1 MTSGSTIREPIRT
14 REVSWA
20 IIVLFLLVSMG
31 LIVGVLAARN
41 AGLLATLLRGPMWA
55 VNLVLFGSLL
65 LVAVGGVVFQIG
77 RLRPAELGLGW
88 RRLREGLLVIGGIWL
103 IIQIFAAIE
112 GAATDGL
119 ALDRAWSTAG
129 VLRTVTW
136 AAVMFLVTATYEEI
150 AFRGFLF
157 PQLYLKFRGSHRMRF
172 WTAMLVS
179 QAVFAAAHLPAHV
192 ALRHLSGSALWTQMV
207 LQGVAG
213 VLLVLVYLRTRNL
226 WIGIGFH
233 GLANAPTPIFR
244 GATSWEIFLLL
255 LLIIWPWITRRQW
268 QRGLARVERLPDD
281 APETRMSPNDP
292 TFVPAG

>member
-1 MTSGSTIREPIRT
+1 MNSGATIREPIRT

-20 IIVLFLLVSMG
+20 LIALFLLVSMG

-41 AGLLATLLRGPMWA
+41 AGLLATLLRGPMWQ
-55 VNLVLFGSLL
+55 VNLVLFGGLL
-65 LVAVGGVVFQIG
+65 LVAVGGVVFYIG

-103 IIQIFAAIE
+103 IIQVLAAIE
-112 GAATDGL
+112 GAATDGI
-119 ALDRAWSTAG
+119 ALDRAWTTVG

-172 WTAMLVS
+172 WTALFVS
-179 QAVFAAAHLPAHV
+179 QAVFAVAHLPAHV
-192 ALRHLSGSALWTQMV
+192 ALRHLSGSALWAQVV

-244 GATSWEIFLLL
+244 GATSWEIFLVLL
-255 LLIIWPWITRRQW
+255 LFTWPLITRRQW
-268 QRGLARVERLPDD
+268 QRGLGRVERLPDD
-281 APETRMSPNDP
+281 AREAHPEPNDP
-292 TFVPAG
+292 ALVPAG